1 MGEHRTE
8 TRKLLIIS
16 GVTDLVLGVLKV
28 LAGIFSNSYA
38 LLVDG
43 IHSLSDLATDV
54 MVWIFNDI
62 GSTKPDDDHPYG
74 HAKFE
79 TFGTLILGLI
89 LLIVAIFIVQDTVTR
104 LFTLEQYETPTWP
117 GLLVALISIAGK
129 EWLYQ
134 ITARLGKKTNSR
146 LLQANAWHH
155 RTDALSSI
163 LVFIGIGAALVG
175 YPWLELVAAIGV
187 AAMIALIGWTLSKQ
201 SLAELVD
208 TSLSNTYI
216 DDIRAKISDIEG
228 VKGVHSIRTRRMGP
242 DALIDIHLQ
251 VDSSISV
258 SEGHHIGDWVALQ
271 LHESF
276 PDIKDIIVHIDPED
290 DEELGTTNLDA
301 IAPLRKEAQ
310 RQLNE
315 CWNEDMLGI
324 EILKIN
330 LHYLENKIDVELFLP
345 RDVTPTQDIN
355 ELRNRLE
362 NSTSSL
368 AWLKGIRIWLS

>member
-8 TRKLLIIS
+8 TRRLLLIS
-16 GVTDLVLGVLKV
+16 GITDLVLGLLKV
-28 LAGIFSNSYA
+28 FAGIFSNSYA
-38 LLVDG
+38 LMIDG
-43 IHSLSDLATDV
+43 IHSLSDLATDI

-89 LLIVAIFIVQDTVTR
+89 LISVAIFIVQDTVTR
-104 LFTLEQYETPTWP
+104 LFTLEQYEMPTWP
-117 GLLVALISIAGK
+117 GLLVALLSIAGK

-163 LVFIGIGAALVG
+163 LVFIGIGAALAG

-187 AAMIALIGWTLSKQ
+187 AVMIALIGWTLSKQ

-216 DDIRAKISDIEG
+216 EDIRAKISDVEG

-251 VDSSISV
+251 VDSAISV

-271 LHESF
+271 LHDSF

-290 DEELGTTNLDA
+290 DEELDPITINT
-301 IAPLRKEAQ
+301 IAPLR
-310 RQLNE
+310 RQAHKQLSE
-315 CWNEDMLGI
+315 CWVEEMEGI

-345 RDVTPTQDIN
+345 RDVASTHDIAT
-355 ELRNRLE
+355 LVKQLE
-362 NSTSSL
+362 ESTASL
-368 AWLKGIRIWLS
+368 TWLKGIRVWLS

>member
-8 TRKLLIIS
+8 TRRLLLIS
-16 GVTDLVLGVLKV
+16 GITDLVLGVLKV
-28 LAGIFSNSYA
+28 FAGIFSNSYA
-38 LLVDG
+38 LMVDG
-43 IHSLSDLATDV
+43 IHSLSDLATDI

-79 TFGTLILGLI
+79 TFGTLILGIILI
-89 LLIVAIFIVQDTVTR
+89 SVAIFIVQDTVTR
-104 LFTLEQYETPTWP
+104 LFTLEQYDTPTWP
-117 GLLVALISIAGK
+117 GLLVALLSIAGK

-187 AAMIALIGWTLSKQ
+187 AVMIALIGWTLSKQ

-216 DDIRAKISDIEG
+216 EDIRAKISDVEG

-251 VDSSISV
+251 VDSAISV

-271 LHESF
+271 LHDSF

-290 DEELGTTNLDA
+290 DEELDATTIDT
-301 IAPLRKEAQ
+301 IAPLRKQAHK
-310 RQLNE
+310 QLND
-315 CWNEDMLGI
+315 CWTEEMQDI
-324 EILKIN
+324 EILKLN
-330 LHYLENKIDVELFLP
+330 LHYLENKIEVELFLP
-345 RDVTPTQDIN
+345 REVASTHDLTKLLDQ
-355 ELRNRLE
+355 LE
-362 NSTSSL
+362 ECTASL
-368 AWLKGIRIWLS
+368 SWLKGIRIWLS

>member
-1 MGEHRTE
+1 MQVSTPNMGEHRKE

-155 RTDALSSI
+155 RTDALSI
-163 LVFIGIGAALVG
+163 VG
-175 YPWLELVAAIGV
+175 P
-187 AAMIALIGWTLSKQ
+187 SK
-201 SLAELVD
+201 
-208 TSLSNTYI
+208 
-216 DDIRAKISDIEG
+216 
-228 VKGVHSIRTRRMGP
+228 
-242 DALIDIHLQ
+242 
-251 VDSSISV
+251 
-258 SEGHHIGDWVALQ
+258 
-271 LHESF
+271 
-276 PDIKDIIVHIDPED
+276 
-290 DEELGTTNLDA
+290 
-301 IAPLRKEAQ
+301 
-310 RQLNE
+310 
-315 CWNEDMLGI
+315 
-324 EILKIN
+324 
-330 LHYLENKIDVELFLP
+330 
-345 RDVTPTQDIN
+345 
-355 ELRNRLE
+355 
-362 NSTSSL
+362 
-368 AWLKGIRIWLS
+368 

>member
-16 GVTDLVLGVLKV
+16 GVTDLVLGVLKI

-38 LLVDG
+38 LLIDG

-163 LVFIGIGAALVG
+163 LVFIGIGAA
-175 YPWLELVAAIGV
+175 
-187 AAMIALIGWTLSKQ
+187 Q
-201 SLAELVD
+201 D
-208 TSLSNTYI
+208 F
-216 DDIRAKISDIEG
+216 
-228 VKGVHSIRTRRMGP
+228 
-242 DALIDIHLQ
+242 
-251 VDSSISV
+251 
-258 SEGHHIGDWVALQ
+258 
-271 LHESF
+271 SF
-276 PDIKDIIVHIDPED
+276 
-290 DEELGTTNLDA
+290 
-301 IAPLRKEAQ
+301 
-310 RQLNE
+310 
-315 CWNEDMLGI
+315 
-324 EILKIN
+324 
-330 LHYLENKIDVELFLP
+330 YLESVKEDPPENIAFDNWHRWPCISYIYSFILVIVASLFFFRKIL
-345 RDVTPTQDIN
+345 
-355 ELRNRLE
+355 
-362 NSTSSL
+362 
-368 AWLKGIRIWLS
+368 